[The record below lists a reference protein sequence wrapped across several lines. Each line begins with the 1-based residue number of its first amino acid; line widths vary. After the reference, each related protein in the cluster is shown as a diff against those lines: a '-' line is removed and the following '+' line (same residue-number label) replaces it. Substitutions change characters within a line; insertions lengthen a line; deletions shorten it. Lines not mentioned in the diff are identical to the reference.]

1 MATVAG
7 RIRDRRRELGLTL
20 RELASEGVS
29 ASYLS
34 RLEKGE
40 RMPSGK
46 ALRKLAAKLDVS
58 PYWLETG
65 REDPADELARIVLD
79 HRGKPLPTRAQTLAR
94 TVLKRY

>member
-1 MATVAG
+1 MAAVAA
-7 RIRDRRRELGLTL
+7 RIHERRLELGLTL

-65 REDPADELARIVLD
+65 RDDPAEELARIVLD
-79 HRGKPLPTRAQTLAR
+79 HRGKPLPPRAQTLAR
-94 TVLKRY
+94 AVLKR